1 MQEDIGNLPIDIH
14 FNKLLDWL
22 INRRHCKQQWQPAS
36 LIVQEKITAELH
48 TLQENEQIK
57 TLVGN
62 GNVTYFTCLELVELL
77 KKTSAGE
84 KNIFG
89 QYSSQQM
96 KAWND
101 IIRIYEKDGIFLA
114 ETAQLIMRNVTYEI
128 PALKKQISRCQQIQK
143 ECDKKEADYISKAAD
158 LRKKYASS
166 CKELGIKGDKIKSE
180 LSALVKDLPKVY
192 EEVAK
197 EAKRL
202 CSAVT
207 YYHDF
212 SAFLMKG
219 ELKNLD
225 CVPLLRFVQEHGNVV
240 TYQWN
245 HGCKPVS
252 IQEADFII
260 DTRDE
265 EEVAEADVIDW
276 DIGGG
281 GGGGDVAEIDFDIS
295 GITLESGGTDEG
307 KIDIEV
313 EEMGEEIN
321 WGDLDDP
328 AQPTEESAKDGV
340 AVGEEALTIL
350 DNPRTRNLF
359 LDDLME
365 LEAFLVQRL
374 AELHNAGNIL
384 ATSNLQSAPT
394 SIQVDDKL
402 VETMATDVKNIISRL
417 TSVQIQH
424 LMLIRNSPRYVERV
438 KDSLRQTLTLADK
451 MVFYE
456 KEMVSRRDEAIN
468 EERELQPRVQEL
480 VKKTKVLQKQMEG
493 EISKKYKGRPVN
505 IMGEINTI

>member
-1 MQEDIGNLPIDIH
+1 AVTVVYSAQTACTTVADCTCNAGEVADCHNDACKCHHGTCDNHCRDFGGCNETEHAHCNKESLP
-14 FNKLLDWL
+14 LY
-22 INRRHCKQQWQPAS
+22 QWQPAS

-62 GNVTYFTCLELVELL
+62 GT
-77 KKTSAGE
+77 
-84 KNIFG
+84 
-89 QYSSQQM
+89 
-96 KAWND
+96 
-101 IIRIYEKDGIFLA
+101 

-128 PALKKQISRCQQIQK
+128 PALKKQISRCQQIQ
-143 ECDKKEADYISKAAD
+143 
-158 LRKKYASS
+158 
-166 CKELGIKGDKIKSE
+166 KGDKIKSE

>member
-62 GNVTYFTCLELVELL
+62 GT
-77 KKTSAGE
+77 
-84 KNIFG
+84 
-89 QYSSQQM
+89 
-96 KAWND
+96 
-101 IIRIYEKDGIFLA
+101 

-128 PALKKQISRCQQIQK
+128 PALKKQISRCQQIQ
-143 ECDKKEADYISKAAD
+143 
-158 LRKKYASS
+158 
-166 CKELGIKGDKIKSE
+166 KGDKIKSE